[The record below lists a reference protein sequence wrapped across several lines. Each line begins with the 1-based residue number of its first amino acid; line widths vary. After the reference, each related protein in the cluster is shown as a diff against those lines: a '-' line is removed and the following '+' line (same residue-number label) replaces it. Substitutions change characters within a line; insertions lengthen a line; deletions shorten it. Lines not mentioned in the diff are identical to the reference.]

1 MDKLTVAS
9 HDAKISLWTER
20 IKHCKA
26 SGLTVNRWCQ
36 QNGLNIKTYYYWMR
50 KIKREAF
57 GTLQEQA
64 ALPATKNVFTE
75 VSLTGSYT
83 EPENTAAIL
92 YINGIRIEIQNGAGA
107 GTIQALLS
115 SVRSLC
121 QAIFHGQST
130 YTLPVDIRICGNQ

>member
-9 HDAKISLWTER
+9 HDAKISLWIER
-20 IKHCKA
+20 IKHCRA
-26 SGLTVNRWCQ
+26 SGLAVNQWCQ

-57 GTLQEQA
+57 EALQEPEN
-64 ALPATKNVFTE
+64 LPATKNIFTE
-75 VSLTGSYT
+75 ISLTGSYT
-83 EPENTAAIL
+83 ESENTAAIL

-115 SVRSLC
+115 SVLSLC
-121 QAIFHGQST
+121 
-130 YTLPVDIRICGNQ
+130 